1 MLGRVDGASRDGR
14 ELKDKVAADLE
25 STDTLNDLGMSMPGG
40 VCR

>member
-25 STDTLNDLGMSMPGG
+25 STLNDLSMSMPGG
-40 VCR
+40 ICR